1 VQVLC
6 NECGYSGLMVDL
18 YWAYGR
24 LMVEKCIDDDISSK
38 NYVKIENLNTDLNLN
53 SVLFKKIFGYEF
65 FF

>member
-1 VQVLC
+1 MVRVFFIYLKF
-6 NECGYSGLMVDL
+6 YLMSVIMVDL

-53 SVLFKKIFGYEF
+53 SVLFKKNIWL
-65 FF
+65 

>member
-1 VQVLC
+1 M
-6 NECGYSGLMVDL
+6 SAIMVDL

-53 SVLFKKIFGYEF
+53 SVLFKKNIWV
-65 FF
+65 